1 MSNFDIPADWGK
13 SNRSVLIEITELPD
27 GAMCQILVR
36 DSNGIAVPASE
47 VPEDVLKDHYALL
60 AIANRLLD
68 NTAAVPMEENEENN

>member
-27 GAMCQILVR
+27 GAQFQILVR
-36 DSNGIAVPASE
+36 DSNGIAVRASE
-47 VPEDVLKDHYALL
+47 VPEDVLNDHGALL
-60 AIANRLLD
+60 VIANRLLD